1 MALPFYNEADQAIYE
16 GGQHFIPQEKYRL
29 NYTPPAIMGQN
40 TNTGLAS
47 TNVARPYKW
56 PYPWPPQGGGE
67 GAGNISGTQQRS
79 WSPNQNL
86 GPTNITDYEAE
97 AYGVGP
103 TWGGTWARA
112 QDLYSKLPTPTNLLR
127 RGWKGIQRWREKRE
141 IANEQKLQN
150 EIAAHNQAAYY
161 SGAQNRQAA
170 ADQSRIDRAYR
181 EETGGQAGSYAPGG
195 GSGEHAADP
204 SGSTYS
210 DPFDPGGGEKEGGL
224 IRKAYGGRIGFKDG
238 LSAYQLF
245 KLKELGY
252 GKAGSNPGSY
262 GGLSVLRDILKLH
275 KYKHGGRIGYAY
287 GTPDPEEPA
296 EDIFEIMRDQDIPH
310 GEQVEGDAFQMRI
323 QELMGKGL
331 SWDDAYDIAEME
343 FQDLFAEAPD
353 SADEGLA
360 SLV

>member
-1 MALPFYNEADQAIYE
+1 MAAPFYSQADQDIYAS
-16 GGQHFIPQEKYRL
+16 GDRFIPQEQYRL
-29 NYTPPAIMGQN
+29 NYAPPSIMGQN
-40 TNTGLAS
+40 TNAGIAS
-47 TNVARPYKW
+47 TDIAQPYKP
-56 PYPWPPQGGGE
+56 PYIWPPVGGGNGGDGGPDIIE
-67 GAGNISGTQQRS
+67 EDTFNMGMSPGAMGGKLPGFGNWAKRT
-79 WSPNQNL
+79 L
-86 GPTNITDYEAE
+86 GSLGH
-97 AYGVGP
+97 AYS
-103 TWGGTWARA
+103 
-112 QDLYSKLPTPTNLLR
+112 QLPTPTNLLR
-127 RGWKGIQRWREKRE
+127 RGWKGISRWRENRKVEEEKRKADE
-141 IANEQKLQN
+141 IV
-150 EIAAHNQAAYY
+150 AHNKAAYY

-170 ADQSRIDRAYR
+170 ADQSRIDRAYK

-195 GSGEHAADP
+195 GSGAHAADA